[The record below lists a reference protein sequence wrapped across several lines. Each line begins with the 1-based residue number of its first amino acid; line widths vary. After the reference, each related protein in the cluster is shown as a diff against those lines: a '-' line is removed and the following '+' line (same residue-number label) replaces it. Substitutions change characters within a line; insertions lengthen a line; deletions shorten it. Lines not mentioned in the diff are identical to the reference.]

1 MQTQLVFWIAL
12 IAFLISCNSQKK
24 ESPDGAE
31 IPAPQAEEPKEKI
44 LFVVSNQHT
53 YGTSE
58 INAAN
63 HFAEIVLAYDEFQ
76 KAGYQIDFVSPEGG
90 AIPIGYLNTSDP
102 LEKQYLYDFEFMNL
116 LKTTK
121 NPNEIDPA
129 TYRAVYYGGGGAAM
143 FGVPENQIIQNI
155 SMSIYE
161 ENGGVVSAICHGAAG
176 LVNLKLKD
184 GTYLYAGKKVNGFPD
199 RFERM
204 DASYY
209 QEFPFSIEQILTER
223 GGNYSYSEEGWDNY
237 FVVDDRLITGQD
249 PTAAASVAQKVIE
262 ALNKT
267 AL

>member
-1 MQTQLVFWIAL
+1 MQTKRFFWLAFFAVLV
-12 IAFLISCNSQKK
+12 SCNSQKK
-24 ESPDGAE
+24 DTQDLVQAFATTNEESKD
-31 IPAPQAEEPKEKI
+31 KV

-53 YGTSE
+53 YGNSE

-76 KAGYQIDFVSPEGG
+76 KAGCEIDFVSPEGG

-143 FGVPENQIIQNI
+143 FGVPENQTIQNI

-176 LVNLKLKD
+176 LVNLKLKS
-184 GTYLYAGKKVNGFPD
+184 GEYLYAGKKVNGFPD
-199 RFERM
+199 LFERM
-204 DASYY
+204 DAAYY
-209 QEFPFSIEQILTER
+209 QEFPFSIEQTLMER
-223 GGNYSYSEEGWDNY
+223 GGDYSYSEEGWDNY
-237 FVVDDRLITGQD
+237 FVVDGRLITGQD

-262 ALNKT
+262 VLNKT